1 MHLQNPDACMLLSSG
16 LEMEC
21 ATGVSPFTAAVLLLL
36 LLLLLLPG
44 CFSTWL
50 QGAPT

>member
-1 MHLQNPDACMLLSSG
+1 MLLSSG

-36 LLLLLLPG
+36 LLLLPG